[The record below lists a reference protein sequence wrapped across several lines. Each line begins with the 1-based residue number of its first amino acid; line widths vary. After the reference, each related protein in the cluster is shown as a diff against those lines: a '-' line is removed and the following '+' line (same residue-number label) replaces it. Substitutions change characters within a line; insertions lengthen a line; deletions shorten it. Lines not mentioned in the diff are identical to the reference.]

1 MNAFNFKLGSVPYL
15 NARPLTDWFSETEEG
30 RALGASVEYI
40 LPSLLAPRLE
50 PGDFAA
56 GLVSSVAWVRR
67 PQLVYAPGVAVACD
81 GPVRSVRLFSQVPIA
96 KIRRVAL
103 DTSSLTSVTLTR
115 VLLEERF
122 GLTPEYTPMA
132 PDLESMLQ
140 DHDAAL
146 LIGDKGYLDYDAGL
160 TVLDLG
166 EAWKEWTNL
175 PFVFA
180 LWIGRPD
187 LLTPELQRHLLIAK
201 EWGTAH
207 LDEVAARR
215 AAEHGESLER
225 AQAYFSHAIVYNL
238 GEREEAGL
246 QLFAQK
252 VRAHGLIQNPGP
264 IQSAR

>member
-1 MNAFNFKLGSVPYL
+1 
-15 NARPLTDWFSETEEG
+15 
-30 RALGASVEYI
+30 
-40 LPSLLAPRLE
+40 
-50 PGDFAA
+50 
-56 GLVSSVAWVRR
+56 LVSSVAWVRR

-81 GPVRSVRLFSQVPIA
+81 GPVRSVRLFSQVPLA

-122 GLTPEYTPMA
+122 GLTPEYTPLA
-132 PDLESMLQ
+132 PDLETMLQ

-187 LLTPELQRHLLIAK
+187 LLTPELQRDLLIAK
-201 EWGTAH
+201 EWGVAH

-238 GEREEAGL
+238 GAREEAGL

-252 VRAHGLIQNPGP
+252 VRAHGLIQNPAP

>member
-30 RALGASVEYI
+30 RGRGASVEYI

-50 PGDFAA
+50 PGEFAA

-81 GPVRSVRLFSQVPIA
+81 GPVRSVRLFSQVPLA

-122 GLTPEYTPMA
+122 GLTPEYTPLA
-132 PDLESMLQ
+132 PDLETMLQ

-201 EWGTAH
+201 EWGVTH
-207 LDEVAARR
+207 LDQVAARR

-238 GEREEAGL
+238 GAREEAGL

-252 VRAHGLIQNPGP
+252 VRAHGLIQPPEP